1 MSISNNKTR
10 KPKTNPFFSN
20 HEQSTMHTFDL
31 PKDLEKEYPLL
42 HITQEYHNFN
52 DLVINEDVVETLNNI
67 ISENKSI
74 KKLNSYGLWP
84 KNKILFSGPPGTG
97 KTLSAKILSS
107 VMGYPLAHVMFDSII
122 SSYLG
127 DTATNLRKIFEFIEK
142 HQFVVLFD
150 EFDIV
155 GKRRDDPHE
164 HGEIKRVVNNFMQ
177 MIDNFKGTSIIIAA
191 TNHVQLLDTA
201 MWRRFDEIVN
211 FDLPNAKHR
220 KMLFKKY
227 LSTLH
232 RSDDITPELL
242 SKQTINY
249 SAADIA
255 KICIDAMCKSI
266 IDGNDIITNE
276 YITWAI
282 NQQKRRKKGISIK

>member
-1 MSISNNKTR
+1 MPKSNKTV
-10 KPKTNPFFSN
+10 KYEANLFFSN
-20 HEQSTMHTFDL
+20 RRQSTLHTFDL

-52 DLVINEDVVETLNNI
+52 DLVINKDVVETLHNI

-74 KKLNSYGLWP
+74 DRLNSYGLWP

-97 KTLSAKILSS
+97 KTLSAKILST
-107 VMGYPLAHVMFDSII
+107 VMGYPLAHVTFDAII

-150 EFDIV
+150 EFDMV
-155 GKRRDDPHE
+155 GKKRDDPHE

-177 MIDNFKGTSIIIAA
+177 MLDNFKGSSIIIAA

-201 MWRRFDEIVN
+201 MWRRFDEILN
-211 FDLPNAKHR
+211 FDLPDAKRR
-220 KMLFKKY
+220 KILFKKY

-232 RSDDITPELL
+232 RSDNLTPELL
-242 SKQTINY
+242 SKQTVNY

-266 IDGNDIITNE
+266 IDESNVITNE

-282 NQQKRRKKGISIK
+282 NQQKRRKKAISIG